1 MRLHSE
7 TESDMTVS
15 ALWHTT
21 HTRDTAQF
29 ISESPHVSHTHG
41 CEIDTVTSRACVGV
55 AVAETARAHA
65 HMTPR
70 RRVER
75 DARGVAGPPKSASLD
90 VNVSL
95 SAETSSPPN
104 RHDE

>member
-1 MRLHSE
+1 
-7 TESDMTVS
+7 MTVRLS
-15 ALWHTT
+15 VSLTLQTLSLA
-21 HTRDTAQF
+21 HTRQF

-65 HMTPR
+65 HMNPR

-75 DARGVAGPPKSASLD
+75 DARGVAAPPKSASLD
-90 VNVSL
+90 VNVSP